1 MALGSLAGVI
11 PRLRTTAL
19 AVQSATSDA
28 DLLDRFVTARD
39 AAAFEA
45 LVRRHGPMVLAVC
58 RRVLRNTHDAEDA
71 FQATFLVLAYKATSV
86 SPRNRLAA
94 WLHGVA
100 QKTALK
106 ARHRAARRAEVEKR
120 VPARSAED
128 MTPETTRADAEP
140 LLDQELAALP
150 DRYRLPI
157 ILCDLEGRLRS
168 AVAVTLGCSEGTLSS
183 RLTRGRRMLA
193 ERLKRRGVA
202 LSTAALAVI
211 LTERQGALAEALV
224 RATVPVAL
232 APMSAAAV
240 SPNVAQL
247 ATGVLKSMFLK
258 KLQTV
263 TVAAIVTLGATF
275 ALTGLVADPTH
286 AAAPVPKAPAAP
298 ALDEKALN
306 EALADV
312 DGQLLLNRKVLKDI
326 KCDIDQLDRVM
337 DTVEAGTLA
346 SRKKTQ
352 EAMMQIK
359 VNANGGNVNGE
370 AINQMFKD
378 AQEAGEKEMRKATA
392 EAVTKMLTLP
402 QRARLREIDLQSRGH
417 EAFTSA
423 PVAKALD
430 LTPKQKE
437 QFAANVQQT
446 ADDVQQ
452 AFQKPVQ
459 VGLGN
464 FVAVSSFDVDSIAKE
479 GRAEGMK
486 RALAILTDEQK
497 ESWKKLTGEPIKY
510 TINRPWMGTSTG
522 VVRAGA
528 GGVMVAPRVV
538 GVALPAP
545 ALPAVPLP
553 APVPAN
559 PPK

>member
-1 MALGSLAGVI
+1 MAIGSLAGVI
-11 PRLRTTAL
+11 PRLRATAL
-19 AVQSATSDA
+19 ALPGATSDA
-28 DLLDRFVTARD
+28 ELLDRFITARD
-39 AAAFEA
+39 ATAFEA

-58 RRVLRNTHDAEDA
+58 RRILRNTHDAEDA
-71 FQATFLVLAYKATSV
+71 FQATFLVLAYKAASV

-106 ARHRAARRAEVEKR
+106 ARHRAARRTEVEKR

-128 MTPETTRADAEP
+128 MTPELTRADAEP

-150 DRYRLPI
+150 ELYRLPI
-157 ILCDLEGRLRS
+157 VLCDLEGQLRS

-193 ERLKRRGVA
+193 ERLKRRGVS
-202 LSTAALAVI
+202 LSSAALVVI
-211 LTERQGALAEALV
+211 LTERQVALAESLV

-232 APMSAAAV
+232 APMSAAV

-286 AAAPVPKAPAAP
+286 AAAPVPKTPAAP

-326 KCDIDQLDRVM
+326 KCDIDQLDRIM
-337 DTVEAGTLA
+337 DAVEAGTLA

-352 EAMMQIK
+352 EAMVQIK
-359 VNANGGNVNGE
+359 VNANGGNVNPE

-392 EAVTKMLTLP
+392 EVVTKMLTLP

-417 EAFTSA
+417 DVFTTAS
-423 PVAKALD
+423 VAKALD
-430 LTPKQKE
+430 LSPKQKE

-446 ADDVQQ
+446 ADEVQQ

-464 FVAVSSFDVDSIAKE
+464 FAAVSSFDADSITKE
-479 GRAEGMK
+479 ARGEGMK

-510 TINRPWMGTSTG
+510 TINRPWMGASTG

-538 GVALPAP
+538 GVALPAA

-559 PPK
+559 PGK

>member
-1 MALGSLAGVI
+1 MAIGSLAGVI
-11 PRLRTTAL
+11 PRLRATAL
-19 AVQSATSDA
+19 ALPGATSDA
-28 DLLDRFVTARD
+28 ELLDRFVTARD

-58 RRVLRNTHDAEDA
+58 RRILRNTHDAEDA
-71 FQATFLVLAYKATSV
+71 FQATFLVLAYKAASV

-106 ARHRAARRAEVEKR
+106 ARHRAARRTEVEKR

-128 MTPETTRADAEP
+128 MTPELTRADAEP

-150 DRYRLPI
+150 ELYRLPI
-157 ILCDLEGRLRS
+157 VLCDLEGQLRS

-193 ERLKRRGVA
+193 ERLKRRGVS
-202 LSTAALAVI
+202 LSSAAIVVI
-211 LTERQGALAEALV
+211 LTERQVALAESLV

-232 APMSAAAV
+232 APMSAAV

-263 TVAAIVTLGATF
+263 TVAAVVTLGATF

-286 AAAPVPKAPAAP
+286 AAAPVPKTPAGP
-298 ALDEKALN
+298 VLDEKALN

-326 KCDIDQLDRVM
+326 KCDIDQLDRIM
-337 DTVEAGTLA
+337 DAVEAGTLA

-352 EAMMQIK
+352 EAMVQIK
-359 VNANGGNVNGE
+359 VNANGGNVNPE

-392 EAVTKMLTLP
+392 EVVTKMLTLP

-417 EAFTSA
+417 DVFTTAS
-423 PVAKALD
+423 VAKALD
-430 LTPKQKE
+430 LSPKQKE

-446 ADDVQQ
+446 ADEVQQ

-464 FVAVSSFDVDSIAKE
+464 FAAVSSFDVDSITKE
-479 GRAEGMK
+479 ARAEGMK

-510 TINRPWMGTSTG
+510 TINRPWMGASTG
-522 VVRAGA
+522 VVRANA

-545 ALPAVPLP
+545 ALPAVPALP